1 MRSMTAFAS
10 GRGTFGEFDWS
21 WDLRSVNARG
31 LDLRLRAPD
40 WIAGLETGLRKRL
53 GAALERGSVTVS
65 LRLGREAGAAGL
77 AVDEAQLDAVLTALV
92 AVEERALA
100 RGMTLAPSRAA
111 DVLAQRGVLDTP
123 RDEAADSGPL
133 AAAVLKDFET
143 VLAGFLEMR
152 AREGAALHAV
162 LTGQVD
168 RIAALTEAAAGA
180 VDARREA
187 AAEAFRAA
195 LARVADGAVSVDA
208 DRVAQ
213 EIAVLAVKSDV
224 TEELDRLRAHVAAA
238 RELLAA
244 EGAVGRKLDFLTQ
257 EFNREANTLC
267 AKSQHTDLTRIGLE
281 LKAVIDQLREQVQNV
296 E

>member
-53 GAALERGSVTVS
+53 GEVLHRGSVTIS
-65 LRLGREAGAAGL
+65 LRLGREGGTGGL
-77 AVDEAQLDAVLTALV
+77 ALDETQLDSVLTALV
-92 AVEERALA
+92 AVEERAMA

-111 DVLAQRGVLDTP
+111 DILSQRGVLEAP
-123 RDEAADSGPL
+123 RDEAEDSGPL
-133 AAAVLKDFET
+133 AAAVLKDFEA
-143 VLAGFLEMR
+143 VLADFLAMR
-152 AREGAALHAV
+152 DREGAALHAV
-162 LTGQVD
+162 LSGQVD
-168 RIAALTEAAAGA
+168 RIEALTGEAAAA
-180 VDARREA
+180 VDARKDA

-244 EGAVGRKLDFLTQ
+244 EGSVGRKFDFLTQ

-267 AKSQHTDLTRIGLE
+267 AKSQNTDLTRIGLE

>member
-40 WIAGLETGLRKRL
+40 WIAGLEIGLRKRL
-53 GAALERGSVTVS
+53 GAVLERGSVTVS
-65 LRLGREAGAAGL
+65 LRLGREGGAAGL

-123 RDEAADSGPL
+123 RDDVADSAPL
-133 AAAVLKDFET
+133 AAAVLKDFES

-168 RIAALTEAAAGA
+168 RIAALTDAAAAA
-180 VDARREA
+180 VDARKEA
-187 AAEAFRAA
+187 AADAFRAA

-267 AKSQHTDLTRIGLE
+267 AKSQNTDLTRIGLD

>member
-40 WIAGLETGLRKRL
+40 WIAGLEIGLRKRL
-53 GAALERGSVTVS
+53 GAVLERGSVTVS
-65 LRLGREAGAAGL
+65 LRLGREGGAAGL

-123 RDEAADSGPL
+123 RDDVADSAPL
-133 AAAVLKDFET
+133 AAAVLKDFES

-168 RIAALTEAAAGA
+168 RIAALTDAAAGA
-180 VDARREA
+180 VDARKEA
-187 AAEAFRAA
+187 AADAFRAA

-267 AKSQHTDLTRIGLE
+267 AKSQNTDLTRIGLD